1 MVGLDPAKKIV
12 RRAVDLGVNFFDTAD
27 VYSDGYS
34 ERVLGNELNG
44 MRKDVVIA
52 TKVGNP
58 IGGNPKDSGLSEV
71 RIRKQMAQSLSN
83 LRTSYVDL
91 YQIHRWDYSVPIEK
105 TLAVL
110 SDLVDAGKA
119 SYVGAS
125 SMFAWQFMQSLC
137 VSEKLG
143 LKEFVSMQPLYNL
156 VYREEEREMIPLCRE
171 TGVALLPYSPL
182 ARGFLTGKYRVRKD
196 SVRSKTDKTLQRHL
210 SGSDDYS
217 VLERL
222 LEVASEKGVKPAQ
235 VALSWLLSKPWITA
249 PIIGATTPQHIED
262 AAEAID
268 VRLSPDDVGR
278 LEEAY
283 RPHAL
288 YWVQQMRASLPE
300 WFSL

>member
-143 LKEFVSMQPLYNL
+143 LKEFVSM
-156 VYREEEREMIPLCRE
+156 
-171 TGVALLPYSPL
+171 
-182 ARGFLTGKYRVRKD
+182 
-196 SVRSKTDKTLQRHL
+196 
-210 SGSDDYS
+210 
-217 VLERL
+217 
-222 LEVASEKGVKPAQ
+222 
-235 VALSWLLSKPWITA
+235 
-249 PIIGATTPQHIED
+249 
-262 AAEAID
+262 
-268 VRLSPDDVGR
+268 
-278 LEEAY
+278 
-283 RPHAL
+283 
-288 YWVQQMRASLPE
+288 
-300 WFSL
+300 